1 MDSISININIDFSE
15 EQPLDKVAEE
25 LDRTLLV
32 EILKGSH
39 NRIDYLEYFT
49 HRGSLLKG
57 GGLQNNLQVLPLFKM
72 MGRRYGIDYTFIIE

>member
-1 MDSISININIDFSE
+1 MDYTVNINFLE
-15 EQPLDKVAEE
+15 EHPLDKVAEE

-39 NRIDYLEYFT
+39 NKIDYLEYFT
-49 HRGSLLKG
+49 HRGSLLQC

-72 MGRRYGIDYTFIIE
+72 MGRRYDIYYTFTIE

>member
-1 MDSISININIDFSE
+1 MNSISINIDFSG
-15 EQPLDKVAEE
+15 EQPLDKIAEE

-32 EILKGSH
+32 EILKGSN

-57 GGLQNNLQVLPLFKM
+57 GSLQDNLQVLPLFKIL
-72 MGRRYGIDYTFIIE
+72 GKRYQINYTFTIV